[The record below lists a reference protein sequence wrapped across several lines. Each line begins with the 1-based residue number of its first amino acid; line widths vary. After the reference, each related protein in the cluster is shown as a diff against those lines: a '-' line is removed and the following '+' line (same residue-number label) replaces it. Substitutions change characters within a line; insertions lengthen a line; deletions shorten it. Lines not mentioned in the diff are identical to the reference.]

1 MLIHLIQTKPFWC
14 LELGGGS
21 NIPDAAEAFVRFI
34 SSAFSLS
41 YALRWIPWNA
51 FKADVKDS
59 AKRSFWI
66 FNCF

>member
-1 MLIHLIQTKPFWC
+1 MLIYLIQTKPFWW

-21 NIPDAAEAFVRFI
+21 KIPVAADAFVRFI
-34 SSAFSLS
+34 NSAFSLS

-51 FKADVKDS
+51 FKADVNDS

-66 FNCF
+66 LNCL